1 MTSQLDD
8 EINAADSE
16 LEKLK
21 AEIASFLTPQPNS
34 SRPKRRGAALA
45 AAAVASVGFFGSGI
59 VLGNDQ
65 KLCNRRDL
73 WIMST
78 KK

>member
-1 MTSQLDD
+1 MTAQLDD
-8 EINAADSE
+8 EINSAESE

-34 SRPKRRGAALA
+34 SRRKRRGAALA
-45 AAAVASVGFFGSGI
+45 AAAVISVGLFGSGTM
-59 VLGNDQ
+59 LGNDQ
-65 KLCNRRDL
+65 KLWTGRDL

-78 KK
+78 NN